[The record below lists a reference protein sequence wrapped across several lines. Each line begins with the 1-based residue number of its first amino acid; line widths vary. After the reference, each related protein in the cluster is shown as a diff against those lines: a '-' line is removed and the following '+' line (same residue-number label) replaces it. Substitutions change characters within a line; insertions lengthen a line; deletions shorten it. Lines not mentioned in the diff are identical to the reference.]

1 MSFKLTILGFHSA
14 TPRLNAHPSAQ
25 VLELKNQVFLID
37 CGEGTQIQLRK
48 HRIGFGKINHIFI
61 SHLHG
66 DHFFGLVGLIS
77 SFGLLSRKKTLH
89 IYAPVGL
96 KEIIELQ
103 LKISET
109 QLSFPLEFHELKNLE
124 SELILDDINIEVHT
138 IPLKHRIYTN
148 GFLFKEKIVLRNLNI
163 ENITQYPDIQRC
175 DYLNLK
181 KGNDFV
187 TATGTVI
194 PNKLLT
200 HQPKKTFSY
209 AYCSDTLYHPNII
222 PLIQATD
229 VLYHE
234 ATFCETHLEL
244 AITTGHATA
253 KHAAKIAKKAKVGK
267 LILGHFSSRYNDYFQ
282 HLAEAKQVFDNSIL
296 AEEGL
301 VIDFLNCDL
310 TTKPVDQI

>member
-14 TPRLNAHPSAQ
+14 TPRVNAYPSAQ
-25 VLELKNQVFLID
+25 VLELKNQLFLID

-48 HRIGFGKINHIFI
+48 HHISFGKINHIFI

-77 SFGLLSRKKTLH
+77 SFGLLSRTKTLH
-89 IYAPVGL
+89 IYGPVGL

-103 LKISET
+103 LKISEAH
-109 QLSFPLEFHELKNLE
+109 LSFPLEFHELNSDK
-124 SELILDDINIEVHT
+124 SELILDEKNIEVRT

-148 GFLFKEKIVLRNLNI
+148 GFLFKEKIVLLNLNI
-163 ENITQYPDIQRC
+163 DKILQFPEIERC

-181 KGNDFV
+181 KGKDFIKEN
-187 TATGTVI
+187 GEII
-194 PNKLLT
+194 PNNQLT
-200 HQPKKTFSY
+200 LPPKKTYSY
-209 AYCSDTLYHPNII
+209 AYCSDTLYHPHII
-222 PLIQATD
+222 PLLRSTD

-234 ATFCETHLEL
+234 ATFCETHQEL
-244 AITTGHATA
+244 AITTGHSTA

-267 LILGHFSSRYNDYFQ
+267 LIIGHFSSRYKDYFQ
-282 HLAEAKQVFDNSIL
+282 HLEEAKQVFDQTIL

-301 VIDFLNCDL
+301 EINF
-310 TTKPVDQI
+310 I